1 MRIFFLVDSSRPQ
14 AVSWPNKT
22 RITCGTVSALLT
34 QGDVPRTGRKGIDTM
49 PDESVNIPD
58 TTFTPT
64 SFNGLCRERL
74 LSRMVSPVRQAL
86 FQLGYSYVRECCGE
100 LLAG

>member
-1 MRIFFLVDSSRPQ
+1 MRIFCSRFQP
-14 AVSWPNKT
+14 
-22 RITCGTVSALLT
+22 ALSGELAEQDKNHMWDRFSPT
-34 QGDVPRTGRKGIDTM
+34 NQGDVPRTGRKGIDTM

-86 FQLGYSYVRECCGE
+86 FQLGYRYVRECCGE
-100 LLAG
+100 LLEG